1 MSDYKSSNLVVQS
14 NQFVRGSYSTLKANE
29 IKMFDVFVSCID
41 TLKPKTKIEITKSE
55 LLKAMG
61 DNGENYTTTRDTLN
75 SIFHKGFYLVNDES
89 TKVYHFI
96 DSFEWFH
103 NQDIIKVEFHKDILP
118 MLVDLKTNFLTYSVL
133 DLKELKSKYSMVLYK
148 YILSYI
154 RQYKTKEIP
163 VEISEIRKVLNLKNK
178 YKEFKYFKKYV
189 LDVFVKEVNSS
200 NCLPYLVQYAKK
212 VRNRK
217 VETIVFLVRERTSNS
232 EHYFSDVK
240 NGLIAEQ
247 EENKLLKL
255 GKSEEEIKQHQ
266 ADSLLSKPLDQ
277 RIEEAKQLKQQEDD
291 FSPFY

>member
-29 IKMFDVFVSCID
+29 IKMFDIFVSCID

-61 DNGENYTTTRDTLN
+61 DNGEHYTSTRDTLD
-75 SIFHKGFYLVNDES
+75 SIFHKGFYLINEES
-89 TKVYHFI
+89 TRVYHFI

-163 VEISEIRKVLNLKNK
+163 IEISEIRKVLNLKNK
-178 YKEFKYFKKYV
+178 YKEFKYFKRYV
-189 LDVFVKEVNSS
+189 LDVFIKEVNSS
-200 NCLPYLVQYAKK
+200 NCLPYLVQYVKR

-217 VETIVFLVRERTSNS
+217 VETIVFLVRERTSNA
-232 EHYFSDVK
+232 EHHYTDVV
-240 NGLIAEQ
+240 NPMLSEQ

-255 GKSEEEIKQHQ
+255 GKSKEEINQHQ
-266 ADSLLSKPLDQ
+266 ADYIQSKTT
-277 RIEEAKQLKQQEDD
+277 EENIAEANYIKDREDNN
-291 FSPFY
+291 FPF